1 MATNNYDEK
10 KKALDD
16 EQLDEAAGG
25 VSVNNAKKCN
35 ANKLF

>member
-25 VSVNNAKKCN
+25 VSGNNAKKCN

>member
-10 KKALDD
+10 KKALND
-16 EQLDEAAGG
+16 EELDEAAGG
-25 VSVNNAKKCN
+25 VSVNNAKQCN